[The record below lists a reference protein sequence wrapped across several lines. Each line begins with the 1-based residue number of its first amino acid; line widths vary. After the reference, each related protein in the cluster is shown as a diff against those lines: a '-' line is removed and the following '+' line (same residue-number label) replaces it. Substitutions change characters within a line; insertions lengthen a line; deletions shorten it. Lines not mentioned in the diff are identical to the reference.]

1 MVRLDQK
8 WDKLYG
14 VYRGKM
20 EMYRELESMLHRL
33 RNQKSS
39 NLPAT
44 RTWLAALYHLFLTVI
59 RRYRLQATPGS
70 FSTSERNLRDA
81 VFLYG
86 CDIDM
91 RKAAME
97 AMNYKMQWVDAHRLY
112 QKRIYERA
120 GSYDESVYC
129 EPEAPYFSPDSSPD
143 TTSREWQYQHE
154 QLDKGRTMRALQAT
168 TVENSDYESS
178 DEGSD
183 GASSVENA
191 IPSSIGSPLGAP
203 SIESTSAR
211 DIKLIDLS
219 IAANNGQ
226 TNRDPEMRMISR
238 QEVALIQAI
247 SAESKMP
254 RASTQT
260 DWQDCSCPHRMLMLK
275 AGGISCKLCRGFV
288 PRPAYACTKC
298 SSFFCS
304 RCSRRMQ
311 LGLPAQGGS

>member
-1 MVRLDQK
+1 MGLSRMLDSVLAKGQAKRRARRSVSLSPHGAAEKRTSHKERRSRRRYIADLDRELVRLDQK

-120 GSYDESVYC
+120 GDY
-129 EPEAPYFSPDSSPD
+129 
-143 TTSREWQYQHE
+143 SREFR
-154 QLDKGRTMRALQAT
+154 L
-168 TVENSDYESS
+168 
-178 DEGSD
+178 
-183 GASSVENA
+183 
-191 IPSSIGSPLGAP
+191 
-203 SIESTSAR
+203 
-211 DIKLIDLS
+211 
-219 IAANNGQ
+219 
-226 TNRDPEMRMISR
+226 
-238 QEVALIQAI
+238 
-247 SAESKMP
+247 
-254 RASTQT
+254 
-260 DWQDCSCPHRMLMLK
+260 
-275 AGGISCKLCRGFV
+275 
-288 PRPAYACTKC
+288 
-298 SSFFCS
+298 
-304 RCSRRMQ
+304 
-311 LGLPAQGGS
+311 